1 MPARSAVLAGDGRR
15 RERSRQPASSR
26 AVGQQ
31 GGRPLDQCPL
41 IGVGQTTGE
50 LREGD
55 PGDLGH
61 LDVGVGE
68 RAPDRA
74 EQEVVHGLVHP
85 AALGDEPEVDD
96 PERGHDLADD
106 AGLLRHLAD
115 GGVLGGLALLDVPL
129 GQRPEEATAAVGA
142 ADEGRAGF
150 VHPVIGHH
158 QAPGRGLVDPAQ
170 PAAGAPTPAR
180 PSHARRVA
188 RNTALPWLV
197 VSVERPS
204 RRDPEPVPPA
214 VQETVRELVALSP
227 VLTELG
233 ERFTAAGFEAHLV
246 GGSVRDALLAARSG
260 RLSHDPTP
268 PPGDLDV
275 TTDARPEQ
283 VLELLRGWA
292 GSTWNTGIAF
302 GTVGAEVRGVRL
314 EITTFRADRY
324 DRESRNPE
332 VAWGS
337 SLVDDLRRRD
347 FTVNAMAVSLGPDRT
362 VTDPFGGLGDLMRR
376 RLRTPGPAVDSFA
389 DDPLRMLRAVR
400 FVAQLGLTPD
410 DEVVAAM
417 TGMSGELARIT
428 PERVQAELSRTLLQD
443 SPRAA
448 LELFVDTGLAD
459 VVLPELPALRM
470 EIDEHHQH
478 KDVYTH
484 SLTVLDQ
491 AIGLEKADADAPS
504 PDLVL
509 RLAALLH
516 DIGKPATRRHEP
528 RGRVSFHHHE
538 VVGAKLVR
546 KRLTALRY
554 PKDVVEAV
562 ARLTFLHLRFH
573 GYGRGEWT
581 DSAVRRYVTDAGD
594 LLPRLHK
601 LVRSDSTTRNKKRAA
616 ALSATYDSLEQRI
629 GILSEAENL
638 ARVRPDLDGNAIME
652 ILGIGPGPEVGKAWR
667 FLKDLR
673 LERGPLDPDEAEA
686 ALREW
691 WAAQP

>member
-1 MPARSAVLAGDGRR
+1 M
-15 RERSRQPASSR
+15 
-26 AVGQQ
+26 
-31 GGRPLDQCPL
+31 
-41 IGVGQTTGE
+41 
-50 LREGD
+50 
-55 PGDLGH
+55 
-61 LDVGVGE
+61 
-68 RAPDRA
+68 
-74 EQEVVHGLVHP
+74 
-85 AALGDEPEVDD
+85 
-96 PERGHDLADD
+96 
-106 AGLLRHLAD
+106 
-115 GGVLGGLALLDVPL
+115 
-129 GQRPEEATAAVGA
+129 
-142 ADEGRAGF
+142 
-150 VHPVIGHH
+150 
-158 QAPGRGLVDPAQ
+158 
-170 PAAGAPTPAR
+170 
-180 PSHARRVA
+180 
-188 RNTALPWLV
+188 
-197 VSVERPS
+197 
-204 RRDPEPVPPA
+204 
-214 VQETVRELVALSP
+214 RELVDLSP
-227 VLTELG
+227 VLDELG
-233 ERFTAAGFEAHLV
+233 RRFAAAGFEAHLV
-246 GGSVRDALLAARSG
+246 GGSVRDALLSAG
-260 RLSHDPTP
+260 RGRPGV
-268 PPGDLDV
+268 PGDLDV

-302 GTVGAEVRGVRL
+302 GTVGAEIRGTRV

-332 VAWGS
+332 VAWGD
-337 SLVDDLRRRD
+337 SLLDDLVRRD

-362 VTDPFGGLGDLMRR
+362 VTDPFGGLGDLLAG
-376 RLRTPGPAVDSFA
+376 RLRTPGSPEDSFA

-400 FVAQLGLTPD
+400 FVAQLGLTPAD
-410 DEVVAAM
+410 DVVAAM
-417 TGMSGELARIT
+417 TAMSGELARIT
-428 PERVQAELSRTLLQD
+428 PERVQAELSKTLLQD
-443 SPRAA
+443 APRAA
-448 LELFVDTGLAD
+448 LELFVATGLAD

-491 AIGLEKADADAPS
+491 AIALEKADPESGS

-554 PKDVVEAV
+554 SKEIVEAV
-562 ARLTFLHLRFH
+562 SRLTFLHLRFH
-573 GYGRGEWT
+573 GYGTGEWT

-601 LVRSDSTTRNKKRAA
+601 LVRSDSTTRNRRRAA
-616 ALSATYDSLEQRI
+616 ALSATYDSLEARI
-629 GILSEAENL
+629 AEIQANEDL

-652 ILGIGPGPEVGKAWR
+652 LLGLPPGPEVGRAWR

-673 LERGPLDPDEAEA
+673 LERGPLERDEAEA

-691 WAAQP
+691 WAAQQG

>member
-1 MPARSAVLAGDGRR
+1 VRD
-15 RERSRQPASSR
+15 
-26 AVGQQ
+26 
-31 GGRPLDQCPL
+31 
-41 IGVGQTTGE
+41 
-50 LREGD
+50 
-55 PGDLGH
+55 
-61 LDVGVGE
+61 
-68 RAPDRA
+68 
-74 EQEVVHGLVHP
+74 
-85 AALGDEPEVDD
+85 
-96 PERGHDLADD
+96 
-106 AGLLRHLAD
+106 
-115 GGVLGGLALLDVPL
+115 
-129 GQRPEEATAAVGA
+129 
-142 ADEGRAGF
+142 
-150 VHPVIGHH
+150 
-158 QAPGRGLVDPAQ
+158 LVD
-170 PAAGAPTPAR
+170 
-180 PSHARRVA
+180 V
-188 RNTALPWLV
+188 
-197 VSVERPS
+197 
-204 RRDPEPVPPA
+204 
-214 VQETVRELVALSP
+214 SP
-227 VLTELG
+227 VLVELG
-233 ERFTAAGFEAHLV
+233 RRFADAGFQAHLV
-246 GGSVRDALLAARSG
+246 GGSVRDALLAAGSP
-260 RLSHDPTP
+260 DPAP
-268 PPGDLDV
+268 AAGDLDV

-283 VLELLRGWA
+283 VLALLRGWA
-292 GSTWNTGIAF
+292 GSTWNQGIAF
-302 GTVGAEVRGVRL
+302 GTVGVEIRGTRV

-332 VAWGS
+332 VAWGT
-337 SLVDDLRRRD
+337 SLVDDLARRD

-362 VTDPFGGLGDLMRR
+362 VTDPFGGLGDLLAR
-376 RLRTPGPAVDSFA
+376 RLRTPGAATDSFA

-400 FVAQLGLTPD
+400 FVAQLGLTPA
-410 DEVVAAM
+410 DEVVAAL
-417 TGMSGELARIT
+417 TAMSGELARIT
-428 PERVQAELSRTLLQD
+428 PERVQAELSKTLLQD
-443 SPRAA
+443 APRQA
-448 LELFVDTGLAD
+448 LELFVSTGLAD

-478 KDVYTH
+478 KDVYSH

-491 AIGLEKADADAPS
+491 AIALEEADPDAPS

-601 LVRSDSTTRNKKRAA
+601 LVRSDCTTRNRRRAA

-629 GILSEAENL
+629 AELSEAENL
-638 ARVRPDLDGNAIME
+638 ARIRPDLDGNAIMA
-652 ILGIGPGPEVGKAWR
+652 ILGIGPGREVGEAWR

-686 ALREW
+686 QLRAW
-691 WAAQP
+691 WAARS

>member
-1 MPARSAVLAGDGRR
+1 
-15 RERSRQPASSR
+15 
-26 AVGQQ
+26 
-31 GGRPLDQCPL
+31 
-41 IGVGQTTGE
+41 
-50 LREGD
+50 
-55 PGDLGH
+55 
-61 LDVGVGE
+61 
-68 RAPDRA
+68 
-74 EQEVVHGLVHP
+74 
-85 AALGDEPEVDD
+85 
-96 PERGHDLADD
+96 
-106 AGLLRHLAD
+106 
-115 GGVLGGLALLDVPL
+115 
-129 GQRPEEATAAVGA
+129 
-142 ADEGRAGF
+142 
-150 VHPVIGHH
+150 
-158 QAPGRGLVDPAQ
+158 
-170 PAAGAPTPAR
+170 
-180 PSHARRVA
+180 
-188 RNTALPWLV
+188 
-197 VSVERPS
+197 
-204 RRDPEPVPPA
+204 
-214 VQETVRELVALSP
+214 VRELVELSP

-233 ERFTAAGFEAHLV
+233 ARFTAAGFEVHLV
-246 GGSVRDALLAARSG
+246 GGSVRDALLAAGSG
-260 RLSHDPTP
+260 APRV
-268 PPGDLDV
+268 PGDLDV

-332 VAWGS
+332 VAWGA
-337 SLVDDLRRRD
+337 SLVDDLVRRD

-362 VTDPFGGLGDLMRR
+362 VTDPFGGLGDLLAQ
-376 RLRTPGPAVDSFA
+376 RLRTPGTAVDSFA

-400 FVAQLGLTPD
+400 FVAQLGLAPV
-410 DEVVAAM
+410 DEVVEAM
-417 TGMSGELARIT
+417 TAMSGELARIT
-428 PERVQAELSRTLLQD
+428 PERVQAEFSKTLVQD
-443 SPRAA
+443 APRAA
-448 LELFVDTGLAD
+448 LELFVATGLAD

-491 AIGLEKADADAPS
+491 AIALEKADPEAES

-528 RGRVSFHHHE
+528 KGRVSFHHHE

-546 KRLTALRY
+546 KRLMALRY
-554 PKDVVEAV
+554 SKDVVEAV

-601 LVRSDSTTRNKKRAA
+601 LVRSDSTTRNRKRAA
-616 ALSATYDSLEQRI
+616 ALSATYDSLEARI
-629 GILSEAENL
+629 KELSELEDL

-652 ILGIGPGPEVGKAWR
+652 LLGIGPGREVGEAWKM
-667 FLKDLR
+667 LKDLR
-673 LERGPLDPDEAEA
+673 LERGPLTREEAEA
-686 ALREW
+686 ELLTW
-691 WAAQP
+691 WSTRPS

>member
-1 MPARSAVLAGDGRR
+1 VARSRTSD
-15 RERSRQPASSR
+15 
-26 AVGQQ
+26 
-31 GGRPLDQCPL
+31 RP
-41 IGVGQTTGE
+41 
-50 LREGD
+50 
-55 PGDLGH
+55 
-61 LDVGVGE
+61 
-68 RAPDRA
+68 
-74 EQEVVHGLVHP
+74 VV
-85 AALGDEPEVDD
+85 
-96 PERGHDLADD
+96 
-106 AGLLRHLAD
+106 
-115 GGVLGGLALLDVPL
+115 
-129 GQRPEEATAAVGA
+129 
-142 ADEGRAGF
+142 
-150 VHPVIGHH
+150 
-158 QAPGRGLVDPAQ
+158 
-170 PAAGAPTPAR
+170 
-180 PSHARRVA
+180 
-188 RNTALPWLV
+188 
-197 VSVERPS
+197 
-204 RRDPEPVPPA
+204 EPVPVA
-214 VQETVRELVALSP
+214 VQATVRELVDLSP

-246 GGSVRDALLAARSG
+246 GGSVRDALLSAGEGAPRV
-260 RLSHDPTP
+260 
-268 PPGDLDV
+268 PGDLDV
-275 TTDARPEQ
+275 TTSARPEQ
-283 VLELLRGWA
+283 VLEVLRGWA
-292 GSTWNTGIAF
+292 RSTWNTGIAF
-302 GTVGAEVRGVRL
+302 GTVGAEVGDVRL

-332 VAWGS
+332 VAWGD
-337 SLVDDLRRRD
+337 SLADDLLRRD

-362 VTDPFGGLGDLMRR
+362 VTDPFGGLGDLLAR

-417 TGMSGELARIT
+417 TSLAPELGRIT
-428 PERVQAELSRTLLQD
+428 PERVNVELSKTLLTD
-443 SPRAA
+443 RPRAA
-448 LELFVDTGLAD
+448 LELFVGTGLAD

-491 AIGLEKADADAPS
+491 AIELEKADPEAQS

-516 DIGKPATRRHEP
+516 DIGKPATRQHLP

-546 KRLTALRY
+546 KRLMALRY

-562 ARLTFLHLRFH
+562 SRLTFLHLRFH

-616 ALSATYDSLEQRI
+616 VLSATYDSLEQRI
-629 GILSEAENL
+629 TELSAAEDL

-652 ILGIGPGPEVGKAWR
+652 ILGVGPGPEVGRAWR

-673 LERGPLDPDEAEA
+673 LERGPLDPDDAEA
-686 ALREW
+686 ALRAW
-691 WAAQP
+691 WSDQG